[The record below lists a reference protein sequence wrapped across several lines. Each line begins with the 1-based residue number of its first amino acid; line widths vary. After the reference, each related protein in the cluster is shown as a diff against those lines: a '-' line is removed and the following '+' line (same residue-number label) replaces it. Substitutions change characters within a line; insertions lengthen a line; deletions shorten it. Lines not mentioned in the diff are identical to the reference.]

1 MKYCDGLRGSKRR
14 AGGRGS
20 HPRMLISAKTL
31 PSLTVVALAAALGT
45 VRAPQAAPGP
55 EPDKSLPAIVFVEAP
70 KVVQGEL
77 AKRFPQGSHLTRLEP
92 GAPVSAAINLTPDF
106 FAVADPR
113 VSPDGSKILFSGQ
126 PKAEA
131 HWQIWEMNADDSEK
145 RQITQC
151 SGDCYQPAY
160 LPRGEI
166 VFTAASGSGLRQ
178 SSAIYVSK
186 INGAEPH
193 PITFGPGDF
202 QVETV
207 LRDGRILVSAESPL
221 VPKPKAKSGRS
232 LFVMNSDGTGLVGFR
247 REPLSGR
254 TRTGAEE
261 LDDGT
266 VLFVERQGADRQEA
280 GGELAWITPGALHNS
295 VITPSQSVFWS
306 ARQLDGNSLIVAKQ
320 DPALSASRARFDLY
334 TFDLER
340 KTVGR
345 LIYRNPTFS
354 SVEAVPLEPH
364 PAPRYYW
371 SIVHPES
378 KTGRVVCLNAY
389 LSSDAP
395 HERFAGRIARVRVLA
410 LEVAPPFRAAGA
422 GLKPGSTAGTSPRRS
437 ETGATAQGQN
447 RQQVLGEASVEA
459 DGSFY
464 VAAPADRPIR
474 FELLSAEG
482 HVIHA
487 QQSWTWVRPGEDHA
501 CLGCHAN
508 PALTAPNHWALAL
521 KRPQGPTPVGV
532 TLEAEAAHH

>member
-1 MKYCDGLRGSKRR
+1 
-14 AGGRGS
+14 
-20 HPRMLISAKTL
+20 MLISAKTL
-31 PSLTVVALAAALGT
+31 PSLTVLAITAALGT
-45 VRAPQAAPGP
+45 VRAPQAAPGLR
-55 EPDKSLPAIVFVEAP
+55 PDKNVPAIVFVEAP

-126 PKAEA
+126 PKIEA
-131 HWQIWEMNADDSEK
+131 HWQIWEMNADGSEK

-221 VPKPKAKSGRS
+221 VPGPWAKSGRS
-232 LFVMNSDGTGLVGFR
+232 LFVINSDGTGLAGFR
-247 REPLSGR
+247 REPFPSR

-306 ARQLDGNSLIVAKQ
+306 ARQLDGNTLIVAKQ
-320 DPALSASRARFDLY
+320 NPVSSASRARFDLY

-340 KTVGR
+340 RTVVR

-354 SVEAVPLEPH
+354 SVQAVPLEPH

-371 SIVHPES
+371 SVVHPES

-410 LEVAPPFRAAGA
+410 LEPSREE
-422 GLKPGSTAGTSPRRS
+422 SRRS
-437 ETGATAQGQN
+437 ETGATVQVQN
-447 RQQVLGEASVEA
+447 RQQVLGEAPVEA

-464 VAAPADRPIR
+464 LAAPPDRPIR
-474 FELLSAEG
+474 LELLSAEG

-508 PALTAPNHWALAL
+508 PALTVPNHWALAL